1 MIPDNKQV
9 EKDINQKNIKF
20 ILELFNSNKLIEAK
34 KEINK
39 QIEIYPDSSILY
51 NILGAVLSAQDQFD
65 ESIKNYNKSIKIN
78 PDYAQAYN
86 NLGIVF
92 QKLNRIF
99 KKKGSV
105 KNMEY
110 SKIKKISAQNKKPIP
125 LLKDLLKTSKNKHP
139 LFIEIKPTFSKKL
152 LQKLLKETSKF
163 SKCVFISFKHE
174 NIYNLLKI
182 KSNTKVGLSFS
193 PPTNVKTIIKKSN
206 NKKINCLILD
216 KFFLKNKNIQDL
228 KIKKYYYTIKTKSE
242 FNKYSKNN
250 NLIFENL

>member
-1 MIPDNKQV
+1 MAHLIIHRGIVNKQYK
-9 EKDINQKNIKF
+9 ENLLKSFKQSFKKGYGIETDIHATKDHEF
-20 ILELFNSNKLIEAK
+20 ICFH
-34 KEINK
+34 
-39 QIEIYPDSSILY
+39 D
-51 NILGAVLSAQDQFD
+51 FT
-65 ESIKNYNKSIKIN
+65 
-78 PDYAQAYN
+78 
-86 NLGIVF
+86 
-92 QKLNRIF
+92 LNRIF
-99 KKKGSV
+99 KKKESV

-125 LLKDLLKTSKNKHP
+125 LLKDLLKTSKNKYS
-139 LFIEIKPTFSKKL
+139 LFIEIKPILSIKL
-152 LQKLLKETSKF
+152 LQKLLRETSKS
-163 SKCVFISFKHE
+163 SKCVFVSFKHE
-174 NIYNLLKI
+174 NIYNLLKV

-193 PPTNVKTIIKKSN
+193 PPASVKTIIKKSN